1 MLFVKIFEFIFEN
14 IFLNI
19 LIFIAFVWFCVWAY
33 KKSVKSRKY
42 YKCPECGESFR
53 SEHMNSV
60 CCKVCGASW
69 KKQMTVMLMIKQYKG
84 EKIYD

>member
-53 SEHMNSV
+53 SEHLNSV
-60 CCKVCGASW
+60 CCKVCGAKLEETDDSNVND
-69 KKQMTVMLMIKQYKG
+69 KAV
-84 EKIYD
+84 